1 MTKENTAFITR
12 EPSMMARF
20 FGIAILGL
28 VLLFPAG
35 ETVQG
40 QDATLAEYYG
50 RGVQAY
56 FNGEYEESVELL
68 SKAISLESPDPRC
81 HFFRG
86 LAHAK
91 LDKQEEAAAD
101 FKNGGDLEAL
111 DVGEKYSVS
120 KALTRIQGQVRV
132 AIEASRR
139 LAKEDL
145 KALQEKRR
153 RVRYEKNVIN
163 EKAAVRKTPEQ
174 GAQIVKANEKILA
187 TLPTLPADATRNLS
201 NPFNIPV
208 EKLAS
213 SGLLGGANSRPSAG
227 NPTRSQPVAST
238 GNDPFAKPT
247 VAEPAATVNNTPAA
261 GSDPADPFANNPVA
275 GSNPAKPAAVDAADP
290 FAPPK
295 PAAGG
300 DAADP
305 FAPKPAAGGDVADP
319 FAPAKPAAGNAAR
332 EAPKK
337 GIFGS
342 LFRAVGVGVG
352 KSVGG
357 DEATVDDTAPKP
369 DNAPANPADPFG
381 GGAKP
386 PAKPAD
392 PFGGGAKPPAKPVD
406 PFGGG
411 AKPPAKPADPF
422 GGGAKPAPA
431 GGNFTAE
438 QIIGFL
444 DKNKDGKISKDEAS
458 DEMKPNFQFIDTNG
472 DGGIDLEEAK
482 VMVNFINKESKPG
495 NAPVKPADPFG
506 GGAKP
511 PAKPADPFGGGAKPP
526 AKPADPFGGNDP
538 FGGGAKPADKPAKPA
553 AKPADP
559 FGGNDPFKR

>member
-1 MTKENTAFITR
+1 
-12 EPSMMARF
+12 MARF
-20 FGIAILGL
+20 FGVAILGL
-28 VLLFPAG
+28 VLLVPAG
-35 ETVQG
+35 ESVQG

-56 FNGEYEESVELL
+56 FNGEFDKSVELL
-68 SKAISLESPDPRC
+68 SKAISLKSPDPRC

-91 LDKQEEAAAD
+91 LDKQEEATAD
-101 FKNGGDLEAL
+101 FRKGSELEAL
-111 DVGEKYSVS
+111 DVGDNYPVS
-120 KALTRIQGQVRV
+120 KALTRIQGQVR
-132 AIEASRR
+132 ATIEASRR
-139 LAKEDL
+139 QAKEDR
-145 KALQEKRR
+145 KAFLEERR
-153 RVRYEKNVIN
+153 RVRYEENVIN
-163 EKAAVRKTPEQ
+163 QKAAVRKTPEE
-174 GAQIVKANEKILA
+174 GSKIVNANEKILA
-187 TLPTLPADATRNLS
+187 ALPTLPADATKNLT
-201 NPFNIPV
+201 NPFNTPV
-208 EKLAS
+208 EKLGS
-213 SGLLGGANSRPSAG
+213 SDLLGGANSRPSTGNLTAG
-227 NPTRSQPVAST
+227 QPVAST
-238 GNDPFAKPT
+238 GNDPFANPT
-247 VAEPAATVNNTPAA
+247 VAEPTATAGNPPPA
-261 GSDPADPFANNPVA
+261 GSDPVNPFDNNPVA
-275 GSNPAKPAAVDAADP
+275 GSNPAKPAAADDAADP

-295 PAAGG
+295 PAAGD

-319 FAPAKPAAGNAAR
+319 FAPAKPAAGNAAG
-332 EAPKK
+332 EAPQK

-357 DEATVDDTAPKP
+357 DEAADGPGPAPKP
-369 DNAPANPADPFG
+369 DEAPANPL
-381 GGAKP
+381 
-386 PAKPAD
+386 
-392 PFGGGAKPPAKPVD
+392 
-406 PFGGG
+406 
-411 AKPPAKPADPF
+411 DPF

-482 VMVNFINKESKPG
+482 VMVDFINKESKPD

-511 PAKPADPFGGGAKPP
+511 AAKPADPP

-538 FGGGAKPADKPAKPA
+538 FGGGAKPAAAPAKPA

-559 FGGNDPFKR
+559 FGGNDPFNP

>member
-1 MTKENTAFITR
+1 
-12 EPSMMARF
+12 MARF
-20 FGIAILGL
+20 FGFAILGL
-28 VLLFPAG
+28 VLLLPAG

-40 QDATLAEYYG
+40 QDATLAESYG

-56 FNGEYEESVELL
+56 FNGEYEKSVELL
-68 SKAISLESPDPRC
+68 SQAISLKSPDPRC
-81 HFFRG
+81 HIFRG
-86 LAHAK
+86 LAYAK
-91 LDKQEEAAAD
+91 LDKQEKAAAD
-101 FKNGGDLEAL
+101 FKNGSDLEAL
-111 DVGEKYSVS
+111 DVGGNYPVS

-132 AIEASRR
+132 TIEASRR
-139 LAKEDL
+139 QAKENL
-145 KALQEKRR
+145 KALQEERR
-153 RVRYEKNVIN
+153 RVRFEENVIN
-163 EKAAVRKTPEQ
+163 EKAAIRKTPEQ
-174 GAQIVKANEKILA
+174 GAQIVEASEKILV
-187 TLPTLPADATRNLS
+187 TLPTLPADATRNLT
-201 NPFNIPV
+201 NPFNAPV
-208 EKLAS
+208 ENLAS
-213 SGLLGGANSRPSAG
+213 SDLLGGANSRPSTA
-227 NPTRSQPVAST
+227 NPIASQPVASA

-247 VAEPAATVNNTPAA
+247 VPEPTATAGNAPPA

-275 GSNPAKPAAVDAADP
+275 GNNPAKPAAAGGDAADP
-290 FAPPK
+290 FAPK

-319 FAPAKPAAGNAAR
+319 FAPKPAAGGDAADPFAPAKPAAGNAAG

-337 GIFGS
+337 GVFGS

-357 DEATVDDTAPKP
+357 DDATGEPGPAPQP
-369 DNAPANPADPFG
+369 DNA
-381 GGAKP
+381 

-392 PFGGGAKPPAKPVD
+392 PFGGGAKPPAKPAAKPAD

-411 AKPPAKPADPF
+411 AKPAAKPADPF

-438 QIIGFL
+438 QIIGSL

-458 DEMKPNFQFIDTNG
+458 DKMKRRFKFIDTNG

-482 VMVNFINKESKPG
+482 VMVDFINKEGKPD
-495 NAPVKPADPFG
+495 NAPAKPADPFG

-511 PAKPADPFGGGAKPP
+511 PAKPADPFGGGAKPAGAP
-526 AKPADPFGGNDP
+526 AKPAAKPADPFGGNDP
-538 FGGGAKPADKPAKPA
+538 FGGGAKPAGAPAKPA